1 MKPCEPSIHRI
12 LLDLLNL
19 EVSMDD
25 GPECQ
30 MRQNSLDWDFTIVLS
45 NFLSQDFIPTTI
57 SILLKASK
65 NNFDFFFIH

>member
-1 MKPCEPSIHRI
+1 MKPYEPSIHQI

-25 GPECQ
+25 SPECQ

-45 NFLSQDFIPTTI
+45 NSFNLKLLFLLLYLIRKFITYSTI
-57 SILLKASK
+57 T
-65 NNFDFFFIH
+65 